1 MLTRASWPG
10 GHEPPQS
17 FPERSSATSAGA
29 AACARARLSQS
40 RACDSLCS
48 DWRRE
53 APPFRLVR
61 TGPDQVRAR
70 GSGLTAASTI
80 AKAPRAQRRQSA
92 ARTARRAGRAAS
104 TRASICPPAS
114 CRGFPEMSISVTEAP
129 AAPCAAIG
137 PSNAAAAAP
146 DRPSPLLKRVW
157 CVSGDAACCEQ
168 TRLPSPSP
176 PTRNKPHAAALKSM
190 PRPGRPGRARRRA
203 CPAGTHRRSSM
214 RSAERHS
221 AAPNGVAPRART
233 SAAHARSP
241 PRTSALRR
249 TPRGQS
255 GSPAKLAVSPPLL
268 TVPPSLHPTVT
279 FFGVEGPAPP
289 GRAALERAGPF
300 IKPHHNKPRDP
311 PRVV

>member
-1 MLTRASWPG
+1 MARASASPSSGVFLLTRRASASETCPAHSIQRVQADLLHAPMLTRASWPG
-10 GHEPPQS
+10 GRAPPQS

-29 AACARARLSQS
+29 ATCARARLSQS

-80 AKAPRAQRRQSA
+80 AKAPRAQSRQSA

-104 TRASICPPAS
+104 TRASICPPTS
-114 CRGFPEMSISVTEAP
+114 CRGFPEMSISSTEAP

-146 DRPSPLLKRVW
+146 DRPSPLLKQVW

-168 TRLPSPSP
+168 TRLPSPKP
-176 PTRNKPHAAALKSM
+176 PTRNKRAVRLRSSRCPGPAGPAGPGAARARAGRTAGRACGARRGTARRRTGSRHA
-190 PRPGRPGRARRRA
+190 RGRRRRTQEARRARRR
-203 CPAGTHRRSSM
+203 CGGP
-214 RSAERHS
+214 
-221 AAPNGVAPRART
+221 
-233 SAAHARSP
+233 
-241 PRTSALRR
+241 
-249 TPRGQS
+249 
-255 GSPAKLAVSPPLL
+255 LAVSQAAPRSSRSL
-268 TVPPSLHPTVT
+268 PPSS
-279 FFGVEGPAPP
+279 
-289 GRAALERAGPF
+289 
-300 IKPHHNKPRDP
+300 
-311 PRVV
+311 